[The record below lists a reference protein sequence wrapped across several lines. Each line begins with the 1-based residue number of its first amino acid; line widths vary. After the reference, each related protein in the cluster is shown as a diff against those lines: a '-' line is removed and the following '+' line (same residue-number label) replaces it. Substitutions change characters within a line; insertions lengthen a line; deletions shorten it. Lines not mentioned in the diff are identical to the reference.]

1 MKMMAAMA
9 MEMPTMMLVVMGSLK
24 AIVPT
29 MMAVIGSKTPST
41 DAFVAP
47 ILRVDSASVAVEM
60 MVGKMAR
67 PTKQNHADEPLMPVV
82 KSLGDRSVL
91 I

>member
-47 ILRVDSASVAVEM
+47 ILRVERASVAVDM
-60 MVGKMAR
+60 MVGSTASPSR
-67 PTKQNHADEPLMPVV
+67 HHHADASLMPVV
-82 KSLGDRSVL
+82 KTLGDSRVL
-91 I
+91 M